1 MNNITVIMSTY
12 NGSKFVEKQIESIL
26 TQKGVNLTLYVRDDG
41 SKDDTV
47 KILQVLAKKHNN
59 IIISPEQNVGWEHSF
74 LIALKNA
81 PKADFYAFSDQDDF
95 WFDDK
100 LSSGIK
106 FIEQSGIKSS
116 PLMYHCNKISVDEDL
131 KPYMHQIRRI
141 PHPLNRQNAMVQEY
155 AQGCSMIINDT
166 ARKLVCQNVPTERIA
181 HDFWIGLLCYFF
193 GSVVYDIN
201 PHFYHILHV
210 NNASAE
216 GCLVKGW
223 YKRLKKFKG
232 NDVYLVPAK
241 TIFTSYFDNLS
252 PDDKKFLKILLDY
265 QTNLKHKIFLLV
277 DPKFR
282 KKNIIGTISLKI
294 AILSNKVKII

>member
-1 MNNITVIMSTY
+1 MENITVVISTY
-12 NGSKFVEKQIESIL
+12 NGEKYIEKQLNSIL
-26 TQKGVNLTLYVRDDG
+26 AQTDVCLKIYIRDDG
-41 SKDDTV
+41 STDMTP
-47 KILQVLAKKHNN
+47 KILNRISEKYSN
-59 IIISPEQNVGWEHSF
+59 ITVSLEDNIGWGRSF
-74 LIALKNA
+74 LKALKKA
-81 PKADFYAFSDQDDF
+81 PIGDYYAFSDQDDI
-95 WFDDK
+95 WFDSK
-100 LSSGIK
+100 LISGIK
-106 FIEQSGIKSS
+106 QLQGYDSS
-116 PLMYHCNKISVDEDL
+116 KPLLYHCNNLSVNEEL
-131 KPYMHQIRRI
+131 HPYKHQTKHI
-141 PHPLNRQNAMVQEY
+141 PKPLNHENGLVQEY
-155 AQGCSMIINDT
+155 VQGCSMIINDT

>member
-155 AQGCSMIINDT
+155 AQGCSIILNEE
-166 ARKLVCQNVPTERIA
+166 ARKLVTRHIPKSKLG
-181 HDFWIGLLCYFF
+181 HDFWCGLLCYLF
-193 GSVVYDIN
+193 GKVIYDN
-201 PHFYHILHV
+201 KPYFYHITHGC
-210 NNASAE
+210 NASGE
-216 GCLVKGW
+216 GHIIRGW
-223 YKRLKKFKG
+223 IGR
-232 NDVYLVPAK
+232 
-241 TIFTSYFDNLS
+241 
-252 PDDKKFLKILLDY
+252 LKILLEKPQAYYFPYMDLIVGY
-265 QTNLKHKIFLLV
+265 SDLLNV
-277 DPKFR
+277 EDRQFIYKVENYKKSICDKLSLLFSRKFVR
-282 KKNIIGTISLKI
+282 GSVLGTISLKV
-294 AILSNKVKII
+294 AILFNKL